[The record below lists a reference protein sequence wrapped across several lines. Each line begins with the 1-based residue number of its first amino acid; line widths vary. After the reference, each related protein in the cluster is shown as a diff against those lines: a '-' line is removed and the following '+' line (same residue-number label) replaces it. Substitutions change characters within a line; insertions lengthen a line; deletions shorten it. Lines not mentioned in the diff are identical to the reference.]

1 MVEIIGVLDLDTLTS
16 DPRGADVVEIIGVLD
31 LNTLTSDPQGA
42 DVVEIIGVKMAAFGG
57 DEGEAMFVA
66 WSC

>member
-16 DPRGADVVEIIGVLD
+16 DPRGADVVEIIGV
-31 LNTLTSDPQGA
+31 Q
-42 DVVEIIGVKMAAFGG
+42 MAAFGG